1 MPQALSGSINETTT
15 YLQLEC
21 KSVEQRYSQ
30 VFKNLLLISLVGFV
44 LNLGFFLTEMPGKV
58 DVTVRIAFYLT
69 LAISC
74 RYAFASMM
82 NCGLSLKSMQSSQVS
97 GAYTQL
103 PSRMVEFLHLAAGKS
118 SEQVASAYM
127 WTLMALSLF
136 AFANFQTMAFG
147 VILILIVAIGSLAK
161 SKISHLVSAS
171 NFEKVSD
178 EAIARYQEKIALILM
193 S

>member
-1 MPQALSGSINETTT
+1 
-15 YLQLEC
+15 
-21 KSVEQRYSQ
+21 
-30 VFKNLLLISLVGFV
+30 
-44 LNLGFFLTEMPGKV
+44 
-58 DVTVRIAFYLT
+58 
-69 LAISC
+69 
-74 RYAFASMM
+74 
-82 NCGLSLKSMQSSQVS
+82 
-97 GAYTQL
+97 
-103 PSRMVEFLHLAAGKS
+103 MVEFLHLAAGKS